1 MADGRAVAVG
11 LGEECWGSDW
21 GGDRDPEHCSSC
33 WGCLVVLLLLLDK
46 RAADQ
51 LLPSKS
57 WPVVLM
63 SSRQLWRS
71 KFGLPE
77 PQKIFFHA
85 GSKETENFIVYNSV
99 QKGWTHLAD

>member
-1 MADGRAVAVG
+1 MGG
-11 LGEECWGSDW
+11 LWRWGWGSDC
-21 GGDRDPEHCSSC
+21 GGDRDPEQCS
-33 WGCLVVLLLLLDK
+33 GCLVVLVLLLGK

-51 LLPSKS
+51 LLPRKS